1 MIPKITASTVY
12 SKLGDNSSLVPL
24 AIKDI
29 ANSCGLTA
37 ASYMSGDN
45 AEGKDRFIDEFGT
58 QAIWLWGIPVYKKLL
73 DIALFKQ
80 AKLDPEVD
88 ARILKNRDILQ
99 AAKEMAPTETIK
111 NSLKAVAENQS
122 KFKALTV
129 AKFAASTI
137 LTAGTYLGLTKFRHN
152 YTESKI
158 KKDYFEKM
166 KKQQMNGYNTENI
179 PFSSAFSHVHK
190 QNKNSK
196 NVAFTGGVQDFIFD
210 PVKNLMLVDGAITGE
225 RLTHAKNPQDFLGYV
240 IKEGFFWAFM
250 YFAGPTLSKALE
262 KFADQKG
269 KSIDLDSRVIFGKDL
284 EKAFNGK
291 DSGIMPKQI
300 QEFKKAA
307 KSDLE
312 LYKFAVKPENKN
324 LIIKMAKDSDII
336 TLADGSE
343 LVDTRKY
350 IDLKELRGICDKA
363 EKLFTQYKKSEQ
375 PLDEFLK
382 SVRSLKKASILKN
395 IGACIGALGII
406 APAIM
411 LGLRKLN
418 PDYQVRKDIE
428 KKLAN
433 QQA

>member
-88 ARILKNRDILQ
+88 ARILKNKDILQ
-99 AAKEMAPTETIK
+99 VAKEMAPTETIK

-284 EKAFNGK
+284 DKAFNGK
-291 DSGIMPKQI
+291 DFGIMPKQI

-324 LIIKMAKDSDII
+324 LIIKMAKDSGII

>member
-88 ARILKNRDILQ
+88 ARILKNKDILQ
-99 AAKEMAPTETIK
+99 AAKEMAPTESIK

-225 RLTHAKNPQDFLGYV
+225 RLTHAKNPQDFLGYG

-324 LIIKMAKDSDII
+324 LIIKMAKDSGII

>member
-88 ARILKNRDILQ
+88 ARILKNKDILQ

-111 NSLKAVAENQS
+111 NSFKAVAENQS

-324 LIIKMAKDSDII
+324 LIIKMAKDSGII

>member
-88 ARILKNRDILQ
+88 ARILKNKDILL
-99 AAKEMAPTETIK
+99 AAKEMAPTESIK

-324 LIIKMAKDSDII
+324 LIIKMAKDSGII

-350 IDLKELRGICDKA
+350 IDLKELRGICNKA

>member
-88 ARILKNRDILQ
+88 ARILKNKDILQ
-99 AAKEMAPTETIK
+99 AAKEMAPTESIK

-196 NVAFTGGVQDFIFD
+196 NVTFTGGVQDFIFD

-324 LIIKMAKDSDII
+324 LIIKMAKDSGII

>member
-88 ARILKNRDILQ
+88 ARILKNKDILQ
-99 AAKEMAPTETIK
+99 AAKEMAPTESIK

-307 KSDLE
+307 KSDIE

-324 LIIKMAKDSDII
+324 LIIKMAKDSGII

-395 IGACIGALGII
+395 IGACIGVLGII

>member
-88 ARILKNRDILQ
+88 ARILKNKDILQ
-99 AAKEMAPTETIK
+99 AAKEMAPTESIK

-166 KKQQMNGYNTENI
+166 KKQQMNDYNTENI

-324 LIIKMAKDSDII
+324 LIIKMAKDSGII

>member
-88 ARILKNRDILQ
+88 ARILKNKDILQ
-99 AAKEMAPTETIK
+99 AAKEMAPTESIK

-158 KKDYFEKM
+158 KKDYFEKI

-324 LIIKMAKDSDII
+324 LIIKMAKDSGII

>member
-88 ARILKNRDILQ
+88 ARILKNKDILQ
-99 AAKEMAPTETIK
+99 AAKEMAPTESIK
-111 NSLKAVAENQS
+111 NSLKAVAENQR

-307 KSDLE
+307 KSDIE

-324 LIIKMAKDSDII
+324 LIIKMAKDSGII

>member
-88 ARILKNRDILQ
+88 ARILKNKDILQ
-99 AAKEMAPTETIK
+99 AAKEMAPTESIK

-300 QEFKKAA
+300 HEFKKAA

-324 LIIKMAKDSDII
+324 LIIKMAKDSGII

>member
-1 MIPKITASTVY
+1 
-12 SKLGDNSSLVPL
+12 
-24 AIKDI
+24 
-29 ANSCGLTA
+29 
-37 ASYMSGDN
+37 
-45 AEGKDRFIDEFGT
+45 
-58 QAIWLWGIPVYKKLL
+58 
-73 DIALFKQ
+73 
-80 AKLDPEVD
+80 
-88 ARILKNRDILQ
+88 
-99 AAKEMAPTETIK
+99 
-111 NSLKAVAENQS
+111 
-122 KFKALTV
+122 
-129 AKFAASTI
+129 
-137 LTAGTYLGLTKFRHN
+137 
-152 YTESKI
+152 
-158 KKDYFEKM
+158 
-166 KKQQMNGYNTENI
+166 
-179 PFSSAFSHVHK
+179 
-190 QNKNSK
+190 
-196 NVAFTGGVQDFIFD
+196 
-210 PVKNLMLVDGAITGE
+210 MLVDGAITGE

-312 LYKFAVKPENKN
+312 LYKFAVKHENKN
-324 LIIKMAKDSDII
+324 LIIKMAKDSGII